1 MVIWDVIQHLCLP
14 LTFGRPQKG
23 EGGAGEKHNN
33 PLPFCFHA
41 SQSLPLSTT
50 TTQATNHQTC
60 SLTFYIIT
68 GYFNFVCISME
79 DSDSGGLIS
88 TEDDPSEESSGS
100 TGHAHMEKKISK
112 LKLKLRGFQNVSK
125 NLSPYSPILF
135 CKDSHLP
142 LFPGHEGRFSRRDV
156 CALVTEIP
164 Y

>member
-1 MVIWDVIQHLCLP
+1 MSPPHLSVH
-14 LTFGRPQKG
+14 GRPQKG
-23 EGGAGEKHNN
+23 GWGAGEKCNN
-33 PLPFCFHA
+33 PLSFCLHA

-50 TTQATNHQTC
+50 ATQATTHQTH

-68 GYFNFVCISME
+68 GYFNFVCINME

-125 NLSPYSPILF
+125 NSSPYSPLLA
-135 CKDSHLP
+135 CKYSHLP
-142 LFPGHEGRFSRRDV
+142 LLLATRDV
-156 CALVTEIP
+156 SAGETSVP
-164 Y
+164 Q